1 MKEEIA
7 QEAKELVIARL
18 LLLPSGKKI
27 SIGSYGNFTKE
38 ELIENINKGN
48 EVGKKIIEIEMDF
61 LKALKKRDL
70 YE

>member
-61 LKALKKRDL
+61 LKALKKGDL

>member
-1 MKEEIA
+1 M
-7 QEAKELVIARL
+7 IARL

-61 LKALKKRDL
+61 LKALKKGDL

>member
-7 QEAKELVIARL
+7 KEAKELVIARL

-61 LKALKKRDL
+61 LKALKKGDL

>member
-1 MKEEIA
+1 MKEEIT

-27 SIGSYGNFTKE
+27 SIGSYGDFTKE

-61 LKALKKRDL
+61 LKALKKGDL